1 MFDLPPPGVSARSE
15 GSCLPSPSV
24 SHRSPHRPSARL
36 GSHSLP
42 PSSPSPSPPT
52 PPLPH
57 RPVLVPNLDRAETE
71 QSTAAMI
78 QSNLDPFFLQ
88 QDSAVNST
96 TTTTSNHHHHHH
108 PNQEQQQQQQQQH
121 PHQHQQHALAVHPE
135 LPQLNELMDDAN
147 RSIVVD
153 PVEPAPSG
161 FSPAQESLFNEHAS
175 HYQLNGPSWQQARR
189 VCQTTGDDNRFY
201 ALVCYLTWL
210 HQNPTNPP
218 PQSAPQFQIPPS
230 LSAASG
236 WVPTP
241 RLREH
246 TRFTA
251 QLIIIRPDLEAYTAT
266 KDSEDRVLQKSF
278 QNLVIKHFT
287 DQSDAFRMAN
297 LPPGFP
303 STTSPEPANKL
314 FNFIREIIK
323 HNRDSFRKQL
333 LKNILPEDGDYSKKP
348 IPTLDELIVQLLTA
362 ASSPGHLPVPSE
374 ILSKVDESQRMR
386 FAYLRLEA
394 IRFYAGPSPKNKRIS
409 QWSIIDGQLEH
420 LRRQEPIYQQAFF
433 GLMIQKD
440 NELFGTGQ
448 AYFRDLETT
457 VNWDMPSETC
467 IRTVDDH
474 STDND
479 PTIIAVP

>member
-1 MFDLPPPGVSARSE
+1 ML
-15 GSCLPSPSV
+15 
-24 SHRSPHRPSARL
+24 
-36 GSHSLP
+36 
-42 PSSPSPSPPT
+42 
-52 PPLPH
+52 
-57 RPVLVPNLDRAETE
+57 
-71 QSTAAMI
+71 QS
-78 QSNLDPFFLQ
+78 SNLDP
-88 QDSAVNST
+88 
-96 TTTTSNHHHHHH
+96 
-108 PNQEQQQQQQQQH
+108 
-121 PHQHQQHALAVHPE
+121 
-135 LPQLNELMDDAN
+135 

-153 PVEPAPSG
+153 PIEPPPLA
-161 FSPAQESLFNEHAS
+161 FSAGQESLFNEHAS
-175 HYQLNGPSWQQARR
+175 HYQLTGPSWQQARR

-218 PQSAPQFQIPPS
+218 PQSSAQFQNSQS

-236 WVPTP
+236 WVPTS

-287 DQSDAFRMAN
+287 DQSDAFRIAN

-303 STTSPEPANKL
+303 STSSPEPANKL

-333 LKNILPEDGDYSKKP
+333 LKNILPEDGDYPKKP
-348 IPTLDELIVQLLTA
+348 IPSLDELIVQLLTA

-409 QWSIIDGQLEH
+409 QWSIIDNQLEF

-433 GLMIQKD
+433 GLMVEKD
-440 NELFGTGQ
+440 SELFGSGQ
-448 AYFRDLETT
+448 AYFRDLETN
-457 VNWDMPSETC
+457 VDWEMPIDKH
-467 IRTVDDH
+467 IRQRAEH
-474 STDND
+474 LHKSF
-479 PTIIAVP
+479 

>member
-1 MFDLPPPGVSARSE
+1 M
-15 GSCLPSPSV
+15 
-24 SHRSPHRPSARL
+24 
-36 GSHSLP
+36 
-42 PSSPSPSPPT
+42 
-52 PPLPH
+52 
-57 RPVLVPNLDRAETE
+57 N
-71 QSTAAMI
+71 

-88 QDSAVNST
+88 SSASETVNST
-96 TTTTSNHHHHHH
+96 GSTSNTTTNHHHHH
-108 PNQEQQQQQQQQH
+108 PQLI
-121 PHQHQQHALAVHPE
+121 HQHLHVSSPVHLHPE
-135 LPQLNELMDDAN
+135 LPQLDELMDN
-147 RSIVVD
+147 GTRSIIVE
-153 PVEPAPSG
+153 PVEPQLASIQQSG
-161 FSPAQESLFNEHAS
+161 FNPTQETLFNEHAS

-201 ALVCYLTWL
+201 ALVCYMTWL

-218 PQSAPQFQIPPS
+218 PPSTAQVQLAPPV
-230 LSAASG
+230 SAAAG
-236 WVPTP
+236 WVPTT

-251 QLIIIRPDLEAYTAT
+251 QMIIIRSDLEAYTAT

-287 DQSDAFRMAN
+287 DQSEAFRVAN
-297 LPPGFP
+297 LPAGFP

-333 LKNILPEDGDYSKKP
+333 LKNILPEDGDYPKKP
-348 IPTLDELIVQLLTA
+348 IPSLDELIVQLLTA

-374 ILSKVDESQRMR
+374 ILSKVDETQRMR

-433 GLMIQKD
+433 GLILEKD
-440 NELFGTGQ
+440 CELFGTGLS
-448 AYFRDLETT
+448 YFRNLETT
-457 VNWDMPSETC
+457 VDWDMPSDQD
-467 IRTVDDH
+467 IRRRAQDLH
-474 STDND
+474 Q
-479 PTIIAVP
+479 AF